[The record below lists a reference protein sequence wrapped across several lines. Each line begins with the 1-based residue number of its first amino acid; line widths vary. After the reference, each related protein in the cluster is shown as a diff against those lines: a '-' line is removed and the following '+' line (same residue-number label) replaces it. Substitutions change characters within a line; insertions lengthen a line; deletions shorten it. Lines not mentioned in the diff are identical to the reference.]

1 MEKPLLP
8 PPLVLI
14 VGILAVSVSAVLIR
28 FAQGDAPALVIAAGR
43 TTIASL
49 LLLPFCLG
57 WRRDE
62 LRHMSR
68 TDWRLALLAGALLGV
83 HFASWISS
91 LAFTTVASST
101 VLVTT
106 APLWVGIASPFL
118 LKERVSRSLIAGIF
132 LALVGSAI
140 IALWDLGGGADNGSR
155 PLLGNFLALVGAWMA
170 SIYLIIGRRLRAHL
184 SLLTYATVVYGTAAL
199 FLLAAVGLSG
209 YPLLGYEPRTLG
221 LFLLMALGP
230 QLLGHSSFNWA
241 LAFLPASYVAVT
253 LVSEPIGSSLLA
265 YFFFQEKPGIGTWIG
280 GGLIILGLLVAS
292 IRTDQPQTGSHALN
306 EQQHH

>member
-1 MEKPLLP
+1 MKKHLLP
-8 PPLVLI
+8 PPLVLA
-14 VGILAVSVSAVLIR
+14 VGILAVSVSAILIR
-28 FAQGDAPALVIAAGR
+28 FAQGDAPSLVIAAGR

-57 WRRDE
+57 WRRAE
-62 LRHMSR
+62 LRRMSR
-68 TDWRLALLAGALLGV
+68 TEWRLALLAGALLGV

-91 LAFTTVASST
+91 LAYTTVASST

-106 APLWVGIASPFL
+106 SPLWVGIASPFL
-118 LKERVSRSLIAGIF
+118 LKEKLSRSLVAGIA

-140 IALWDLGGGADNGSR
+140 IALWDVGGGGNGGSR

-170 SIYLIIGRRLRAHL
+170 AIYLIIGRRLRAHL
-184 SLLTYATVVYGTAAL
+184 SLLTYTTVVYGTAAL
-199 FLLAAVGLSG
+199 FLLAAVILSG
-209 YPLLGYEPRTLG
+209 YPLIGYEPRTLA

-265 YFFFQEKPGIGTWIG
+265 YLFFQEKPGTGVWIG
-280 GGLIILGLLVAS
+280 GSLIILGLLVAS
-292 IRTDQPQTGSHALN
+292 LRPSRPPDTTLAPGAK
-306 EQQHH
+306 

>member
-1 MEKPLLP
+1 MEKPFLP
-8 PPLVLI
+8 PPLVLM

-28 FAQGDAPALVIAAGR
+28 FAQGDAPSLVIAAAR

-57 WRRDE
+57 WRRAE
-62 LRHMSR
+62 LRRMSGSQ
-68 TDWRLALLAGALLGV
+68 WRLALFAGALLGV

-91 LAFTTVASST
+91 LAYTTVASST

-106 APLWVGIASPFL
+106 SPLWVGIASPFL
-118 LKERVSRSLIAGIF
+118 LKERMSRTLIAGIA

-140 IALWDLGGGADNGSR
+140 IALWDVGGGGASSSQ

-170 SIYLIIGRRLRAHL
+170 AVYLIIGRRLRAHL
-184 SLLTYATVVYGTAAL
+184 SLLTYTTIVYGTAAL
-199 FLLAAVGLSG
+199 FLLAAVGVSG
-209 YPLLGYEPRTLG
+209 YPLLDYEPRTFG

-265 YFFFQEKPGIGTWIG
+265 FVFFQEKPGVGTWIG
-280 GGLIILGLLVAS
+280 GSFIILGLLVAS
-292 IRTDQPQTGSHALN
+292 LRRSAPVTPQ
-306 EQQHH
+306 

>member
-1 MEKPLLP
+1 MKKHLLP
-8 PPLVLI
+8 PPLVLV
-14 VGILAVSVSAVLIR
+14 VGILAVSVSAILIR
-28 FAQGDAPALVIAAGR
+28 FAQGDAPSLVIAAGR

-57 WRRDE
+57 WRRAE
-62 LRHMSR
+62 LRRMSR
-68 TDWRLALLAGALLGV
+68 TEWRLALLAGALLGV

-91 LAFTTVASST
+91 LAYTTVASST

-106 APLWVGIASPFL
+106 SPLWVGIASPFL
-118 LKERVSRSLIAGIF
+118 LKEKLSRSLVAGIA

-140 IALWDLGGGADNGSR
+140 IALWDVGGGGNGGSR

-170 SIYLIIGRRLRAHL
+170 AIYLIIGRRLRAHL
-184 SLLTYATVVYGTAAL
+184 SLLTYTTVVYGTAAL
-199 FLLAAVGLSG
+199 FLLAAVILSG
-209 YPLLGYEPRTLG
+209 YPLIGYEPRTLA

-265 YFFFQEKPGIGTWIG
+265 YLFFQEKPGTGVWIG
-280 GGLIILGLLVAS
+280 GSLIILGLLVAS
-292 IRTDQPQTGSHALN
+292 LRRGAPITPQ
-306 EQQHH
+306 

>member
-1 MEKPLLP
+1 MKKHLLP
-8 PPLVLI
+8 PPLVLA
-14 VGILAVSVSAVLIR
+14 VGILAVSVSAILIR
-28 FAQGDAPALVIAAGR
+28 FAQGDAPSLVIAAGR

-57 WRRDE
+57 WRRAE
-62 LRHMSR
+62 LRRMSR
-68 TDWRLALLAGALLGV
+68 TEWRLALLAGALLGV

-91 LAFTTVASST
+91 LAYTTVASST

-106 APLWVGIASPFL
+106 SPLWVGIASPFL
-118 LKERVSRSLIAGIF
+118 LKEKLSRSLVAGIA

-140 IALWDLGGGADNGSR
+140 IALWDVGGGSNGGSR

-170 SIYLIIGRRLRAHL
+170 AIYLIIGRRLRAHL
-184 SLLTYATVVYGTAAL
+184 SLLTYTTVVYGTAAL
-199 FLLAAVGLSG
+199 FLLAAVILSG
-209 YPLLGYEPRTLG
+209 YPLIGYEPRTLA

-265 YFFFQEKPGIGTWIG
+265 YLFFQEKPGTGVWIG
-280 GGLIILGLLVAS
+280 GSLIILGLLVAS
-292 IRTDQPQTGSHALN
+292 LRRGAPITPQ
-306 EQQHH
+306 

>member
-1 MEKPLLP
+1 MKKHLLP
-8 PPLVLI
+8 PPVVLV
-14 VGILAVSVSAVLIR
+14 VGILAVSVSAILIR
-28 FAQGDAPALVIAAGR
+28 FAQGDAPSLVIAAGR

-57 WRRDE
+57 WRRAE
-62 LRHMSR
+62 LRRMSR
-68 TDWRLALLAGALLGV
+68 TEWRLALLAGALLGV

-91 LAFTTVASST
+91 LAYTTVASST

-106 APLWVGIASPFL
+106 SPLWVGIASPFL
-118 LKERVSRSLIAGIF
+118 LKEKMSRSLVAGIA

-140 IALWDLGGGADNGSR
+140 IALWDVGGGGGSGSR

-170 SIYLIIGRRLRAHL
+170 AIYLIIGRRLRAHL
-184 SLLTYATVVYGTAAL
+184 SLLTYTTVVYGTAAL
-199 FLLAAVGLSG
+199 FLLAAVILSG
-209 YPLLGYEPRTLG
+209 YPLIGYEPRTLA

-265 YFFFQEKPGIGTWIG
+265 YLFFQEKPGPGVWIG
-280 GGLIILGLLVAS
+280 GSLIILGLLAAS
-292 IRTDQPQTGSHALN
+292 LRPSAPVTPQ
-306 EQQHH
+306 

>member
-1 MEKPLLP
+1 MKKHLLP
-8 PPLVLI
+8 PPLVLA
-14 VGILAVSVSAVLIR
+14 VGILAVSVSAILIR
-28 FAQGDAPALVIAAGR
+28 FAQGDAPSLVIAAGR

-57 WRRDE
+57 WRRAE
-62 LRHMSR
+62 LRRMSR
-68 TDWRLALLAGALLGV
+68 TEWRLALLAGALLGV

-91 LAFTTVASST
+91 LAYTTVASST

-106 APLWVGIASPFL
+106 SPLWVGIASPFL
-118 LKERVSRSLIAGIF
+118 LKEKLSRSLVAGIA

-140 IALWDLGGGADNGSR
+140 IALWDVGGGGNGGSR

-170 SIYLIIGRRLRAHL
+170 AIYLIIGRRLRAHL
-184 SLLTYATVVYGTAAL
+184 SLLTYTTVVYGTAAL
-199 FLLAAVGLSG
+199 FLLAAVILSG
-209 YPLLGYEPRTLG
+209 YPLIGYEPRTLA

-265 YFFFQEKPGIGTWIG
+265 YLFFQEKPGTGVWIG
-280 GGLIILGLLVAS
+280 GSLIILGLLVAS
-292 IRTDQPQTGSHALN
+292 LRRGAPITPQ
-306 EQQHH
+306 

>member
-1 MEKPLLP
+1 MKKHFLP
-8 PPLVLI
+8 PPLVLV
-14 VGILAVSVSAVLIR
+14 VGILAVSVSAILIR
-28 FAQGDAPALVIAAGR
+28 FAQGDAPSLVIAAGR

-57 WRRDE
+57 WRRAE
-62 LRHMSR
+62 LQRMSR
-68 TDWRLALLAGALLGV
+68 TEWRLALLAGALLGV

-91 LAFTTVASST
+91 LAYTTVASST

-106 APLWVGIASPFL
+106 SPLWVGIASPFL
-118 LKERVSRSLIAGIF
+118 LKEKMSRSLIAGIA
-132 LALVGSAI
+132 LALAGSAI
-140 IALWDLGGGADNGSR
+140 IALWDVGGGGGGGSR

-170 SIYLIIGRRLRAHL
+170 AIYLIIGRRLRAHL
-184 SLLTYATVVYGTAAL
+184 SLLTYTTVVYGTAAL
-199 FLLAAVGLSG
+199 FLLAAVILSG
-209 YPLLGYEPRTLG
+209 YPLIGYEPRTLA

-265 YFFFQEKPGIGTWIG
+265 YLFFQEKPGTGVWIG
-280 GGLIILGLLVAS
+280 GSLIILGLLAAS
-292 IRTDQPQTGSHALN
+292 LRRDAPITPQ
-306 EQQHH
+306 

>member
-1 MEKPLLP
+1 MKKHLLP
-8 PPLVLI
+8 PPLVLV
-14 VGILAVSVSAVLIR
+14 VGILAVSVSAILIR
-28 FAQGDAPALVIAAGR
+28 FAQGDAPSLVIAAGR

-57 WRRDE
+57 WRRAE
-62 LRHMSR
+62 LRRMSR
-68 TDWRLALLAGALLGV
+68 TEWRLALLAGALLGV

-91 LAFTTVASST
+91 LAYTTVASST

-106 APLWVGIASPFL
+106 SPLWVGIASPFL
-118 LKERVSRSLIAGIF
+118 LKEKMSRSLVAGIA

-140 IALWDLGGGADNGSR
+140 IALWDVGGSGGSGSR

-170 SIYLIIGRRLRAHL
+170 AIYLIIGRRLRAHL
-184 SLLTYATVVYGTAAL
+184 SLLTYTTVVYGTAAL
-199 FLLAAVGLSG
+199 FLLAAVILSG
-209 YPLLGYEPRTLG
+209 YPLIGYEPRTLA

-265 YFFFQEKPGIGTWIG
+265 YLFFQEKPGTGVWIG
-280 GGLIILGLLVAS
+280 GSLIILGLLAAS
-292 IRTDQPQTGSHALN
+292 LRPSAPVTPQ
-306 EQQHH
+306 

>member
-1 MEKPLLP
+1 MKKHLLP
-8 PPLVLI
+8 PPLVLA
-14 VGILAVSVSAVLIR
+14 VGILAVSVSAILIR
-28 FAQGDAPALVIAAGR
+28 FAQGDAPSLVIAAGR

-57 WRRDE
+57 WRRAE
-62 LRHMSR
+62 LRRMSR
-68 TDWRLALLAGALLGV
+68 TEWRLALLAGALLGV

-91 LAFTTVASST
+91 LAYTTVASST

-106 APLWVGIASPFL
+106 SPLWVGIASPFL
-118 LKERVSRSLIAGIF
+118 LKEKLSRSLVAGIA

-140 IALWDLGGGADNGSR
+140 IALWDVGGGGGSR

-170 SIYLIIGRRLRAHL
+170 AIYLIIGRRLRAHL
-184 SLLTYATVVYGTAAL
+184 SLLTYTTVVYGTAAL
-199 FLLAAVGLSG
+199 FLLAAVILSG
-209 YPLLGYEPRTLG
+209 YPLIGYEPRTLA

-265 YFFFQEKPGIGTWIG
+265 YLFFQEKPGTGVWIG
-280 GGLIILGLLVAS
+280 GSLIILGLLVAS
-292 IRTDQPQTGSHALN
+292 LRRGAPITPQ
-306 EQQHH
+306 

>member
-1 MEKPLLP
+1 MKKHLLP
-8 PPLVLI
+8 PPLVLA
-14 VGILAVSVSAVLIR
+14 VGILAVSVSAILIR
-28 FAQGDAPALVIAAGR
+28 FAQGDAPSLVIAAGR

-57 WRRDE
+57 WRRAE
-62 LRHMSR
+62 LRRMSR
-68 TDWRLALLAGALLGV
+68 TEWRLALLAGALLGV

-91 LAFTTVASST
+91 LAYTTVASST

-106 APLWVGIASPFL
+106 SPLWVGIASPFL
-118 LKERVSRSLIAGIF
+118 LKEKLSRSLVAGIA

-140 IALWDLGGGADNGSR
+140 IALWDVGGGSNGGSR

-170 SIYLIIGRRLRAHL
+170 AIYLIIGRRLRAHL
-184 SLLTYATVVYGTAAL
+184 SLLTYTTVVYGTAAL
-199 FLLAAVGLSG
+199 FLLAAVILSG
-209 YPLLGYEPRTLG
+209 YPLIGYEPRTLA

-265 YFFFQEKPGIGTWIG
+265 YLFFQEKPGTGVWIG
-280 GGLIILGLLVAS
+280 GSLIILGLLVAS
-292 IRTDQPQTGSHALN
+292 LRPSRPPDTTLAPGAK
-306 EQQHH
+306 

>member
-1 MEKPLLP
+1 MKKHLLP
-8 PPLVLI
+8 PPLVLV
-14 VGILAVSVSAVLIR
+14 VGILAVSVSAILIR
-28 FAQGDAPALVIAAGR
+28 FAQGDAPSLVIAAGR

-57 WRRDE
+57 WRRAE
-62 LRHMSR
+62 LQRMSR
-68 TDWRLALLAGALLGV
+68 TEWRLALLAGALLGV

-91 LAFTTVASST
+91 LAYTTVASST

-106 APLWVGIASPFL
+106 SPLWVGIASPFL
-118 LKERVSRSLIAGIF
+118 LKEKMSRSLIAGIA
-132 LALVGSAI
+132 LALAGSAI
-140 IALWDLGGGADNGSR
+140 IALWDVGGGGGGGSR

-170 SIYLIIGRRLRAHL
+170 AIYLIIGRRLRAHL
-184 SLLTYATVVYGTAAL
+184 SLLTYTTVVYGTAAL
-199 FLLAAVGLSG
+199 FLLAAVILSG
-209 YPLLGYEPRTLG
+209 YPLIGYEPRTLA

-265 YFFFQEKPGIGTWIG
+265 YLFFQEKPGTGVWIG
-280 GGLIILGLLVAS
+280 GSLIILGLLAAS
-292 IRTDQPQTGSHALN
+292 LRRDAPITPQ
-306 EQQHH
+306 

>member
-1 MEKPLLP
+1 MKKHLLP
-8 PPLVLI
+8 PPLVLV
-14 VGILAVSVSAVLIR
+14 VGILAVSVSAILIR
-28 FAQGDAPALVIAAGR
+28 FAQGDAPSLVIAAGR

-57 WRRDE
+57 WRRAE
-62 LRHMSR
+62 LQRMSR
-68 TDWRLALLAGALLGV
+68 TEWRLALLAGALLGV

-91 LAFTTVASST
+91 LAYTTVASST

-106 APLWVGIASPFL
+106 SPLWVGIASPFL
-118 LKERVSRSLIAGIF
+118 LKEKMSRSLIAGIA
-132 LALVGSAI
+132 LALAGSAI
-140 IALWDLGGGADNGSR
+140 IALWDVSGGGGGGSR

-170 SIYLIIGRRLRAHL
+170 AIYLIIGRRLRAHL
-184 SLLTYATVVYGTAAL
+184 SLLTYTTVVYGTAAL
-199 FLLAAVGLSG
+199 FLLAAVILSG
-209 YPLLGYEPRTLG
+209 YPLIGYEPRTLA

-265 YFFFQEKPGIGTWIG
+265 YLFFQEKPGTGVWIG
-280 GGLIILGLLVAS
+280 GSLIILGLLAAS
-292 IRTDQPQTGSHALN
+292 LRRDAPITPQ
-306 EQQHH
+306 

>member
-1 MEKPLLP
+1 MKKHLLP
-8 PPLVLI
+8 PPLVLV
-14 VGILAVSVSAVLIR
+14 VGILAVSVSAILIR
-28 FAQGDAPALVIAAGR
+28 FAQGDAPSLVIAAGR

-57 WRRDE
+57 WRRAE
-62 LRHMSR
+62 LRRMSR
-68 TDWRLALLAGALLGV
+68 TEWRLALLAGALLGV

-91 LAFTTVASST
+91 LAYTTVASST

-106 APLWVGIASPFL
+106 SPLWVGIASPFL
-118 LKERVSRSLIAGIF
+118 LKEKMSRSLVAGIA

-140 IALWDLGGGADNGSR
+140 IALWDVGGGGGGGSR

-170 SIYLIIGRRLRAHL
+170 AIYLIIGRRLRAHL
-184 SLLTYATVVYGTAAL
+184 SLLTYTTVVYGTAAL
-199 FLLAAVGLSG
+199 FLLAAVILSG
-209 YPLLGYEPRTLG
+209 YPLIGYEPRTLA

-265 YFFFQEKPGIGTWIG
+265 YLFFQEKPGTGVWIG
-280 GGLIILGLLVAS
+280 GSLIILGLLVAS
-292 IRTDQPQTGSHALN
+292 LRRGAPITPQ
-306 EQQHH
+306 

>member
-1 MEKPLLP
+1 MKKHLLP
-8 PPLVLI
+8 PPLVLV
-14 VGILAVSVSAVLIR
+14 VGILAVSVSAILIR
-28 FAQGDAPALVIAAGR
+28 FAQGDAPSLVIAAGR

-57 WRRDE
+57 WRRAE
-62 LRHMSR
+62 LRRMSR
-68 TDWRLALLAGALLGV
+68 TEWRLALLAGALLGV

-91 LAFTTVASST
+91 LAYTTVASST

-106 APLWVGIASPFL
+106 SPLWVGIASPFL
-118 LKERVSRSLIAGIF
+118 LKEKMSRSLVTGIA

-140 IALWDLGGGADNGSR
+140 IALWDVGGSGGSGSR

-170 SIYLIIGRRLRAHL
+170 AIYLIIGRRLRAHL
-184 SLLTYATVVYGTAAL
+184 SLLTYTTVVYGTAAL
-199 FLLAAVGLSG
+199 FLLAAVILSG
-209 YPLLGYEPRTLG
+209 YPLIGYEPRTLA

-265 YFFFQEKPGIGTWIG
+265 YLFFQEKPGTGVWIG
-280 GGLIILGLLVAS
+280 GSLIILGLLAAS
-292 IRTDQPQTGSHALN
+292 LRPSAPVTPQ
-306 EQQHH
+306 